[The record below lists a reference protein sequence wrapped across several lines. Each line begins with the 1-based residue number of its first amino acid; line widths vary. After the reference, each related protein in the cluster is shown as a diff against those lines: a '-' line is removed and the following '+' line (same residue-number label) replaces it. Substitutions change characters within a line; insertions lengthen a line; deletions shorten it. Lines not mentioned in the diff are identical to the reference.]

1 MSAKTSTEVV
11 IAGKVYTLSGYEGT
25 DYLQNVAAYLNKKIC
40 EFDIVDGYRHL
51 PANMKSTMLELNVAD
66 DYFKARA
73 QIDKL
78 EEERELKEKELYD
91 LKHELVQKQ
100 MELEELKEQMEEQI
114 GKLQKQVDQKAEQLK
129 EEESNSRDV
138 EELWSEA
145 EQRIKQLEIENKEL
159 KLSKERLESALEDTI
174 FGNSS
179 GHSGKNGKKKK
190 IDAKNS

>member
-11 IAGKVYTLSGYEGT
+11 IDGKVYTLSGYEEI
-25 DYLQNVAAYLNKKIC
+25 DYLQSVAAYLNKKIC

-78 EEERELKEKELYD
+78 EEDRELKEKELYD
-91 LKHELVQKQ
+91 LKHELVQKE
-100 MELEELKEQMEEQI
+100 MELEELQEQMKKLEKQMEE
-114 GKLQKQVDQKAEQLK
+114 LQKQVDQKEEQLK

-159 KLSKERLESALEDTI
+159 KLGKERLESALEDTI

-179 GHSGKNGKKKK
+179 GHSGKNGKRRK
-190 IDAKNS
+190 